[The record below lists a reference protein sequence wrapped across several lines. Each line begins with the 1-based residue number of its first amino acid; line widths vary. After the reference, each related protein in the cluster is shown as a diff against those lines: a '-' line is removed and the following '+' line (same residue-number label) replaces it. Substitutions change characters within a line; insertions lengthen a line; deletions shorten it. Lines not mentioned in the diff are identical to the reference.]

1 MKGIL
6 NFLRL
11 RAAALHTEQTHDRR
25 KAVLDAV
32 AHLSNQHGLVVEG
45 LAEID
50 IGVLALDGD
59 AEEIPG
65 RAQHRSPVTV
75 HRLEIAAVG
84 RARNLRSAHELEGR
98 LADLTIEE
106 ATIHALNAEQAKLE
120 FDYHDADELPGRSAS
135 QRNRSDLMAFED
147 DW

>member
-50 IGVLALDGD
+50 IDVLALDGD
-59 AEEIPG
+59 AEQPG
-65 RAQHRSPVTV
+65 EAGEEVRVGVVELAGFGTV
-75 HRLEIAAVG
+75 DLEDTDRQMAFAAPRDQDVDG
-84 RARNLRSAHELEGR
+84 AP
-98 LADLTIEE
+98 DPIEV
-106 ATIHALNAEQAKLE
+106 
-120 FDYHDADELPGRSAS
+120 SAS
-135 QRNRSDLMAFED
+135 EPGFKITICPVWNV
-147 DW
+147 

>member
-1 MKGIL
+1 V
-6 NFLRL
+6 
-11 RAAALHTEQTHDRR
+11 HTEQTHDRR

-45 LAEID
+45 RAEID

-120 FDYHDADELPGRSAS
+120 FDYHDAGELPDEVD
-135 QRNRSDLMAFED
+135 QRLSEIAAT
-147 DW
+147 